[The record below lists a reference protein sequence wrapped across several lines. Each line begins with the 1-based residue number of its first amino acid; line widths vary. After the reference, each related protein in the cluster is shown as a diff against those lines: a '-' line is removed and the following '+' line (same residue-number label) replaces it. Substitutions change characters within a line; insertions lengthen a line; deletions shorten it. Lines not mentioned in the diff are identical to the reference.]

1 MERGTCIGVLLA
13 FLLVPTTAAPQAPA
27 ECPTSE
33 CAGAARAAGAADSRI
48 WREAAS
54 IHTLKLDFVEALQR
68 FTRAQAGTF
77 GDEGADLL
85 ASVAAMRATL
95 DRWDRAVAQ
104 FQADANR
111 AASAGLARVAVAT
124 VLLDRHRIEDALREL
139 RAAERDDDG
148 RVEVYTLQ
156 ALAYGVLE
164 KPADAARALR
174 RALAINPDNP
184 AALYA
189 LAQQLARLEQ
199 PAEATRALRDV
210 QRALGKREGASKG
223 AQAVAPFE
231 RVDLLRQVAGVAPIF
246 PQARYAD
253 GYAALRTGDYAMA
266 VTRFTEAAAVD
277 PLASGEPA
285 QREPMV
291 RAGGLLRA
299 GQLETALEQVQSVV
313 AGAPDRA
320 EAHRLLGLTY
330 WLDDQAGKSIEHLRT
345 AIRLAPGDERAR
357 VTLADVLADD
367 RRLAEAE
374 RELTQAVEAGM
385 QSGRIHYQLAH
396 VYERQSLLPQA
407 AASFRASEAF
417 GPFVGRDEFDRAL
430 GSLLVNQADFD
441 GAVAAYSRRID
452 ANPNSG
458 EAHRQ
463 LGEIYFLQG
472 RDEEALTEFLVAT
485 WLDPRDAKA
494 LAAAGQV
501 QVRMLKYGDA
511 RVTLERA
518 LAIDPS
524 VKEARYALGTSLMR
538 LGKTEDAKR
547 ELALFQRQQGEFE
560 SLGQQAFQ
568 LDSLRREA
576 SRNLIAGS
584 FDQAVASYE
593 EALKLDPSGRS
604 QRDLGLALLRA
615 KRPQEALE
623 RLEAAQRLDQTV
635 DGFAYLAEAYLAAGN
650 RDESARQR
658 ALAQQL
664 ARAAKLD
671 RIRVLAR

>member
-1 MERGTCIGVLLA
+1 
-13 FLLVPTTAAPQAPA
+13 
-27 ECPTSE
+27 
-33 CAGAARAAGAADSRI
+33 
-48 WREAAS
+48 
-54 IHTLKLDFVEALQR
+54 
-68 FTRAQAGTF
+68 
-77 GDEGADLL
+77 
-85 ASVAAMRATL
+85 
-95 DRWDRAVAQ
+95 
-104 FQADANR
+104 
-111 AASAGLARVAVAT
+111 
-124 VLLDRHRIEDALREL
+124 
-139 RAAERDDDG
+139 
-148 RVEVYTLQ
+148 
-156 ALAYGVLE
+156 
-164 KPADAARALR
+164 
-174 RALAINPDNP
+174 
-184 AALYA
+184 
-189 LAQQLARLEQ
+189 
-199 PAEATRALRDV
+199 
-210 QRALGKREGASKG
+210 
-223 AQAVAPFE
+223 
-231 RVDLLRQVAGVAPIF
+231 
-246 PQARYAD
+246 
-253 GYAALRTGDYAMA
+253 

-291 RAGGLLRA
+291 RAGALLRA
-299 GQLETALEQVQSVV
+299 GQLETALEQLQSVV

-330 WLDDQAGKSIEHLRT
+330 WLDDQAGKSIEHLRS

-385 QSGRIHYQLAH
+385 QSGRIHYQLAQ

-407 AASFRASEAF
+407 AASFHVSEAF
-417 GPFVGRDEFDRAL
+417 GPFVGRDEFFRAL

-568 LDSLRREA
+568 LDALRREA

-584 FDQAVASYE
+584 FDQAIASYE
-593 EALKLDPSGRS
+593 DALKLDPSGRS

-635 DGFAYLAEAYLAAGN
+635 EGFAYLADAYLAAGN
-650 RDESARQR
+650 RDESERQR

-664 ARAAKLD
+664 VRAAKLG
-671 RIRVLAR
+671 RIRGLAR